1 MADEIEFDRS
11 ATTPA
16 GEVATLSPLVRRII
30 AGNSGPMTFTGTC
43 TYIVGH
49 GTVAVIDPGPDDPA
63 HVESVLTALRGETVS
78 HIVVTH
84 THRDHSPAVPALK
97 AATGARV
104 VGCGPHRPSRELGPG
119 EGRVLDAAAD
129 TVYQPEWL
137 MHDGDTVTGPGWS
150 LAAVE
155 TPGHTANHLAF
166 TLAEEATLFSGDHV
180 MAWST
185 SIVAPPDGSMAA
197 YMASIEKLRG
207 LDHARY
213 WPGHG
218 GPVTEPQRFL
228 RGLVHHRRQRE
239 AAVLNRLGQGDETIA
254 AMVPVIYQGLAPALH
269 GAAALSVL
277 AQLEDLV
284 QRGAVEVSDA
294 VPALTS
300 RYRLA

>member
-1 MADEIEFDRS
+1 
-11 ATTPA
+11 PA
-16 GEVATLSPLVRRII
+16 GEVAKLSPLVRRVV
-30 AGNSGPMTFTGTC
+30 AGNGGPMTFTGTC
-43 TYIVGH
+43 TYIVGR

-63 HVESVLTALRGETVS
+63 HVERLLAALRGETVS

-97 AATGARV
+97 AATGAQV

-129 TVYQPEWL
+129 TGYQPEAL
-137 MHDGDTVTGPGWS
+137 MGDGDVITGPGWS

-207 LDHARY
+207 MEHARY

-218 GPVTEPQRFL
+218 GAVTEPQRFL
-228 RGLVHHRRQRE
+228 RGLVQHRRQRE
-239 AAVLNRLGQGDETIA
+239 AAVLSRLGQGDDTIA
-254 AMVPVIYQGLAPALH
+254 AMVPAIYQGLAAALH

-284 QRGAVEVSDA
+284 LRGLVDASDP